1 MDAVGTVQGPAL
13 LPWNWLGKRR
23 ERGRKGGEGRQYLMY
38 FYRQR
43 TAVDRQAE
51 PLVGERVPYV
61 IVCGSPGLPL
71 IKLVRR

>member
-1 MDAVGTVQGPAL
+1 
-13 LPWNWLGKRR
+13 
-23 ERGRKGGEGRQYLMY
+23 MY

-51 PLVGERVPYV
+51 PLVGERVPYI

>member
-1 MDAVGTVQGPAL
+1 MC
-13 LPWNWLGKRR
+13 
-23 ERGRKGGEGRQYLMY
+23 

-51 PLVGERVPYV
+51 PLVGERVPY
-61 IVCGSPGLPL
+61 IIACGSPGLPL